1 MENIVIIIIEDQRE
15 VLEAIAKDLA
25 FFEDAFLIEECDS
38 ADEAEELMENLDAE
52 GHQIALVVSDHI
64 MPGRSG
70 VDFLIELNDDP
81 RFTTTRKI
89 LLTGLA
95 THSDT
100 INAINN
106 AAIDRYIEKP
116 WEANMLVNYAKS
128 LITEYILEKG
138 IRYEAFMKYLDNE
151 LLLKK
156 LHRSS

>member
-1 MENIVIIIIEDQRE
+1 MENIVIVIIEDQRE

-38 ADEAEELMENLDAE
+38 ADEAEELLETLDAE
-52 GHQIALVVSDHI
+52 GQQIALVVSDHI

-81 RFTTTRKI
+81 RFVTTRKI

-116 WEANMLVNYAKS
+116 WEAQAY
-128 LITEYILEKG
+128 
-138 IRYEAFMKYLDNE
+138 MKYLDNE
-151 LLLKK
+151 ILLKK
-156 LHRSS
+156 LHRG